1 MRRRD
6 FLELALAGSAWSAMA
21 AAAGKTGRARHASL
35 GRVVVVGAGY
45 GGATA
50 AKYVRILSGGRIEVI
65 LVDQNADFIS
75 CPVSNRVLA
84 GQKTL
89 EQLTFGYDLLQQHHG
104 VKFMRGSVTAID
116 ASKSHIV
123 MAGKKLSYDRLIVAP
138 GIDFIF
144 DAAPKLAGA
153 QQQIPHAW
161 KAGPQTRVLHQQ
173 LLAMPNGGVFT
184 IVVPPQPY
192 RCPPAPYERA
202 CQVAFYLKT
211 HKPRSK
217 VMVLDA
223 NPVITSKRA
232 LFERAWRDLYP
243 GMIEYVPGSEL
254 QQVDVATKTVKT
266 AFDTVKSDVLNIIPP
281 QRAGRIA
288 QDCGLANVERR
299 WCEVDFI
306 SYASTVLPHERL
318 YSVQEQHPFP
328 FLREIL
334 LFLSLAG
341 ILIPL
346 LQRLRIN
353 QVLGFLA
360 AGALFGPF
368 GLGRMAHDVGW
379 LGWLTFPNN
388 ENVGLLAELGVLF
401 LMFMIGLELSA
412 ARLWAMRR
420 WVFGAGSAQVALCAL
435 LLGGAVW
442 LLLDQSMEASL
453 VLGLV
458 LSLSSTAVVMQLLS
472 ERQTTGTPLGQAAFA
487 VLMLQDLAVVP
498 ILILI
503 GALGGHAA
511 GDGGQLNTQLNIPM
525 LALLAMGKAALAI
538 ALIYLVGGRVVHPL
552 FRAFARHRQPDVFMA
567 LILLSTF
574 GIAALSAIAG
584 LSMALGALIAGLLL
598 AETEFK
604 HEVELMVEPFKGL
617 LMGLFFMTVGMG
629 MDPLQIVH
637 APLWLACAVVLLIV
651 LKAVVI
657 APVLRLGGLPWGRAV
672 EGALLLG
679 QGGEF
684 AFIVIGYAV
693 SARLL
698 DPGLGGRVMLAVGLS
713 LFLTPMLA
721 RIGRTIGERTEGEAR
736 EREARHA
743 DADLEA
749 ARGRV
754 IIAGF
759 GRVGQQLAKLLA
771 SQGIPYVAFENDA
784 KLVSKLHAQG
794 VPVYFGNAA
803 RPELLR
809 RVHAIDAPAIVLTMD
824 HPSSALQAVR
834 GIRREFPHM
843 RLFARSRDEKHARAL
858 KLAGAS
864 VVVPETLEASLQLSS
879 FVLQAMGLDERV
891 VDVIIDRERD
901 QFAQALTAPDGSQ

>member
-1 MRRRD
+1 M
-6 FLELALAGSAWSAMA
+6 
-21 AAAGKTGRARHASL
+21 
-35 GRVVVVGAGY
+35 
-45 GGATA
+45 
-50 AKYVRILSGGRIEVI
+50 
-65 LVDQNADFIS
+65 
-75 CPVSNRVLA
+75 
-84 GQKTL
+84 
-89 EQLTFGYDLLQQHHG
+89 
-104 VKFMRGSVTAID
+104 
-116 ASKSHIV
+116 
-123 MAGKKLSYDRLIVAP
+123 
-138 GIDFIF
+138 
-144 DAAPKLAGA
+144 
-153 QQQIPHAW
+153 
-161 KAGPQTRVLHQQ
+161 
-173 LLAMPNGGVFT
+173 
-184 IVVPPQPY
+184 
-192 RCPPAPYERA
+192 
-202 CQVAFYLKT
+202 
-211 HKPRSK
+211 
-217 VMVLDA
+217 
-223 NPVITSKRA
+223 
-232 LFERAWRDLYP
+232 
-243 GMIEYVPGSEL
+243 
-254 QQVDVATKTVKT
+254 
-266 AFDTVKSDVLNIIPP
+266 
-281 QRAGRIA
+281 
-288 QDCGLANVERR
+288 
-299 WCEVDFI
+299 
-306 SYASTVLPHERL
+306 
-318 YSVQEQHPFP
+318 QEQHAFP

-360 AGALFGPF
+360 AGTLFGPF
-368 GLGRMAHDVGW
+368 GLGRLAQDVPV
-379 LGWLTFPNN
+379 LAWLTFPNN
-388 ENVGLLAELGVLF
+388 EDVAMLAELGVLF

-420 WVFGAGSAQVALCAL
+420 WVFGAGSAQVVLCAL
-435 LLGGAVW
+435 LIGGAVW
-442 LLLDQSMEASL
+442 LLLGQTMEASL

-503 GALGGHAA
+503 GALGGGH
-511 GDGGQLNTQLNIPM
+511 GSGGSDNVAVI
-525 LALLAMGKAALAI
+525 AVLAMAKAALAI

-574 GIAALSAIAG
+574 GIASLSQMAG

-637 APLWLACAVVLLIV
+637 APLWLACAVALLVLL
-651 LKAVVI
+651 KAAVI
-657 APVLRLGGLPWGRAV
+657 APVMRLGGLSWGRAF
-672 EGALLLG
+672 EAALLLG

-684 AFIVIGYAV
+684 AFIVIGYAI

-713 LFLTPMLA
+713 LFLTPLLA
-721 RIGRTIGERTEGEAR
+721 RIGRGIGERADNAARDQEMQQAQGELG
-736 EREARHA
+736 
-743 DADLEA
+743 D

-754 IIAGF
+754 VIAGF

-771 SQGIPYVAFENDA
+771 GQGIPYVAFENDA
-784 KLVSKLHAQG
+784 KLVSQLHAKG
-794 VPVYFGNAA
+794 VPVYFGNAS

-809 RVHAIDAPAIVLTMD
+809 RVHADEAPAIVLTMD
-824 HPSSALQAVR
+824 HPASAMQAVR
-834 GIRREFPHM
+834 GIRREFPNA

-864 VVVPETLEASLQLSS
+864 VVVPETLEASLQLSA
-879 FVLQAMGLDERV
+879 FVLEAMGLDERI
-891 VDVIIDRERD
+891 VDGIVDRERD
-901 QFAQALTAPDGSQ
+901 QFVQALTAPGGTV